1 MAHIKRVDFNTV
13 GRNEGCLCDN
23 CGQYIRNIWTVEFVE
38 GESLHFG
45 IDCYRKH
52 IMGRLSDYGKKE
64 MRRIMRDIEFWEK
77 KASDYRSGKMTTEND
92 QSYWYF
98 HYKTMSYEEYVEWM
112 LNELIPCRIEK
123 ANKELDKFKKI
134 DFKFEKEV

>member
-23 CGQYIRNIWTVEFVE
+23 CGQYIRNIWTIEFVE

-52 IMGRLSDYGKKE
+52 IFGRLSDYGKKE

-77 KASDYRSGKMTTEND
+77 KAVDYRSGKMT
-92 QSYWYF
+92 S
-98 HYKTMSYEEYVEWM
+98 
-112 LNELIPCRIEK
+112 
-123 ANKELDKFKKI
+123 
-134 DFKFEKEV
+134 